1 MARTLGG
8 RSQSSRRRGRINATP
23 VMALREAAVLHAVF
37 WIYLLAGAA
46 GFYWI
51 ELTHRRP
58 LQRECHSRFFFFF
71 FLVSKNLLRFQN
83 RAPCAALFWF
93 STSTDLFLVGIQ
105 LSFKTWKKNNNR
117 NWPTKS
123 ISVKLTSQSVLPF
136 CDYLWTDK
144 GDAWLVKISATL
156 LRSPCNRLE
165 WIPFHFQLDEP
176 KKKILETKKKT
187 KPGEWRWN
195 PPTRWNW
202 VESGFERNEKKNKP
216 TKIRQRDRAATEN
229 PVNNTGKKLGKTRI
243 PWHTEQSDTSR
254 RLLLNAAILNGDGSL
269 PPLAVSIYAR
279 KKGDKKPCSMT
290 LRMALDVPDRFASAS
305 SFRAGTLRPDDKKSL
320 ARSGFWMCDKII
332 RLGLGWRS
340 L

>member
-1 MARTLGG
+1 MRRRLISWRAMARTLGG

-136 CDYLWTDK
+136 CDYL
-144 GDAWLVKISATL
+144 
-156 LRSPCNRLE
+156 
-165 WIPFHFQLDEP
+165 
-176 KKKILETKKKT
+176 
-187 KPGEWRWN
+187 
-195 PPTRWNW
+195 
-202 VESGFERNEKKNKP
+202 
-216 TKIRQRDRAATEN
+216 
-229 PVNNTGKKLGKTRI
+229 
-243 PWHTEQSDTSR
+243 
-254 RLLLNAAILNGDGSL
+254 
-269 PPLAVSIYAR
+269 
-279 KKGDKKPCSMT
+279 
-290 LRMALDVPDRFASAS
+290 
-305 SFRAGTLRPDDKKSL
+305 
-320 ARSGFWMCDKII
+320 
-332 RLGLGWRS
+332 
-340 L
+340 